1 MANTKSA
8 QKRIRQNERRRER
21 NRAAKSRMRSAVKSV
36 RNALESGDV
45 ETAEEQLPRAIE
57 VIDRTAGKGMIHRN
71 TAARTKSR
79 LVKAV
84 RAARADSGSD

>member
-8 QKRIRQNERRRER
+8 EKRVRQSEKRRER
-21 NRAAKSRMRSAVKSV
+21 NRAAKSAMRTAVKRV
-36 RNALESGDV
+36 RGAVDAGDAA
-45 ETAEEQLPRAIE
+45 TAEGALAEALQ
-57 VIDRTAGKGMIHRN
+57 VIDRSAKKSVVHKN

-84 RAARADSGSD
+84 RAAKAKS